1 MRKILF
7 VLASTGSLATMNVAT
22 AQYPA
27 SEYYATGNYVPGYY
41 GRRYVWVSEKI
52 GGQMKRRDFIKL
64 LGATVAGWPFAASAR
79 QITRMRR
86 IGALMN
92 IAPLARRQLTPGPIS
107 SLRGTAG
114 SPPSISS
121 SMALAMSHG
130 PMTLQSN

>member
-1 MRKILF
+1 MSAFDTQSGHTFRNLEGAKRQSVIAITSRR
-7 VLASTGSLATMNVAT
+7 ASV
-22 AQYPA
+22 
-27 SEYYATGNYVPGYY
+27 
-41 GRRYVWVSEKI
+41 RYVWVSEKI

-92 IAPLARRQLTPGPIS
+92 IAPLAKRQLTPGPIS